1 VTTTSTR
8 GTGPGR
14 DAGTGTMAGA
24 TSGATVP
31 GGKPRAAGSDSSPG
45 RAARRHALTPAP
57 TDPSNW
63 LG

>member
-1 VTTTSTR
+1 
-8 GTGPGR
+8 
-14 DAGTGTMAGA
+14 MAGA